1 MGCLITLSKNLYKYF
16 NKKEIDLKNYIGFIY
31 ETTNNITGKKYIG
44 SHIGQ
49 EFDIYFGSGVL
60 LQQDLKKYGTNN
72 FTRLILEKVETIN
85 QLSAAETKWLTDVD
99 AKSNPLYYNRT
110 NCAGVTYKKSTP
122 QPDRGVCPVCNEKPV
137 AINYTSNGKTRY
149 RKLCDSCIKK
159 GKKIKPSIPEWF
171 RAGYR
176 KKQKCD
182 KCGFLSKLVDRQI
195 SVHYLDG
202 DLKNNSRHNLVSI
215 CLNCKVEIADSNIRW
230 KPAPL
235 TPDF

>member
-1 MGCLITLSKNLYKYF
+1 LPEVLLEAGLLHSAFLPSQPSFLPSLCSQLWPSADAVLPLQQDFVSPAPAVL
-16 NKKEIDLKNYIGFIY
+16 
-31 ETTNNITGKKYIG
+31 
-44 SHIGQ
+44 
-49 EFDIYFGSGVL
+49 L